1 MSVIAGKLVRMD
13 RVVRMC
19 RSGQRRKCQYNIR
32 VQMIDIIV
40 RKWWQ
45 GRTFATSKKPTTKV
59 FRERVGI
66 CSECGNIVRNNRVD
80 QEIMVGIVEDRTS

>member
-40 RKWWQ
+40 RKWW
-45 GRTFATSKKPTTKV
+45 TSKKPTTKV
-59 FRERVGI
+59 YRERGEI
-66 CSECGNIVRNNRVD
+66 SSECGNIVRNNRVD